1 MYQEQKIPTSSL
13 PQAVFSVCLAQAVSL
28 SLPVSLARSNP
39 LNASKTSN
47 LVHNNPN
54 RRQHVSALARP
65 THAGEGTAGAL
76 ASVLDCGALL
86 EKTKLE
92 SALFATRKGRCS
104 KRQTYLRP
112 GPVPLLHHLSDGPL
126 AGVGAL
132 EHVINHHF
140 RGEGCGDVEDL
151 EVAVAEFPSSQF
163 CWVLPLKQDVPIWE
177 TPEREGG
184 REEKEEEENNNKNS
198 QRLPGMLVLPN
209 LGRLVEDVQLGVLG
223 REHVVHAWAQSG
235 GFVDVLFRLLD

>member
-1 MYQEQKIPTSSL
+1 MGSPECACVSRTKNPHFLAPASRILSL
-13 PQAVFSVCLAQAVSL
+13 SGASRVSL
-28 SLPVSLARSNP
+28 SPRLARKIESTQR
-39 LNASKTSN
+39 LKN
-47 LVHNNPN
+47 LKPCAQQPKPAAARLRACPSSPCWRGNSRCA
-54 RRQHVSALARP
+54 RRRTRLWCPVK
-65 THAGEGTAGAL
+65 
-76 ASVLDCGALL
+76 
-86 EKTKLE
+86 EKKIKSE

-163 CWVLPLKQDVPIWE
+163 YWVLPLKQDVPIWE

-198 QRLPGMLVLPN
+198 Q
-209 LGRLVEDVQLGVLG
+209 
-223 REHVVHAWAQSG
+223 
-235 GFVDVLFRLLD
+235 